1 MMSAFELDAIFMEER
16 MNKLSRLL
24 NKKPLLWF
32 VVLVVLFITAAT
44 VYAMLPAISLNS
56 PTSFPV
62 DI

>member
-1 MMSAFELDAIFMEER
+1 MEEK
-16 MNKLSRLL
+16 MNKLNRIV
-24 NKKPLLWF
+24 NKKPLLWLG
-32 VVLVVLFITAAT
+32 VLIILLVTAAA